1 MLFRAIYSYS
11 YSCCPRSLIGVV
23 AGILKSL
30 VSEIDLKLYGYIY
43 LFLVSEL
50 AFESEFFKLL

>member
-1 MLFRAIYSYS
+1 MLFRA
-11 YSCCPRSLIGVV
+11 SCCPRGV

>member
-1 MLFRAIYSYS
+1 MLFWA
-11 YSCCPRSLIGVV
+11 SCCPRGLIGVV